1 MSFSRPRVPLSLPVA
16 TVVLLVLGLLV
27 NPYVQANFS
36 EEQLAD
42 NVLLGAIP
50 FILIFV
56 SIILAFMTLVWAV
69 ASALNGNVPRR
80 IYRPVELALMV
91 GIALGTFG
99 MFQPWIQALFSA
111 GFYLLLICT
120 LAFILWTHITPED
133 AQRQEN
139 LGSLAVS
146 EFEQRGAQGTGGN

>member
-1 MSFSRPRVPLSLPVA
+1 MTFSRPRVPLGMPIA
-16 TVVLLVLGLLV
+16 TVVLLALGLLA

-56 SIILAFMTLVWAV
+56 SIIMAFMTLVWAA
-69 ASALNGNVPRR
+69 ASALNGNVSRR
-80 IYRPVELALMV
+80 IYRPIELALMG
-91 GIALGTFG
+91 GIVLGTIG
-99 MFQPWIQALFSA
+99 MFQPWVQAFFSG
-111 GFYLLLICT
+111 GFYLLLIST
-120 LAFILWTHITPED
+120 VAFILWSHITPED
-133 AQRQEN
+133 VRRQEN

-146 EFEQRGAQGTGGN
+146 EFEQRGAQGTGD